1 MSEKM
6 NRDDLIRLIEAE
18 KSDRGYEF
26 IIRNEKYLSV
36 IDADILAEYAEIAS
50 DIMRHIAELVEDSK
64 ITAADI
70 TGICDQIDE
79 EYPEKDEKEKIL
91 FIVMKAR
98 SQGLIDEYFERCIQK
113 LTTLKGWPVDSATH
127 LLLERPKVMS
137 YIFAAMDR

>member
-98 SQGLIDEYFERCIQK
+98 SQGLIDEYF
-113 LTTLKGWPVDSATH
+113 
-127 LLLERPKVMS
+127 
-137 YIFAAMDR
+137 F